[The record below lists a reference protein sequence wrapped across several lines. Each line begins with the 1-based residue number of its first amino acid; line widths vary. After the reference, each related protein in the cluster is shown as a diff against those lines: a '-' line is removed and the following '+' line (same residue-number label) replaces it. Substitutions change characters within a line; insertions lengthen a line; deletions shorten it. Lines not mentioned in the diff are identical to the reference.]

1 MLSIGP
7 LRQSGDY
14 MAFSTDN
21 DLEAIVPDIFDLGIP
36 AFTDEH
42 AKAQADVEREIR
54 NRWWHRKGIKGE
66 MDASYLTESQ
76 WTRAA
81 AYLVL
86 WKYALPQLTNWVD
99 DDRFLQMIDFYKA
112 RYGEELDAVFQ
123 DGVEYDADN
132 DGTVTDK
139 EKESIPLNR
148 LDR

>member
-1 MLSIGP
+1 
-7 LRQSGDY
+7 
-14 MAFSTDN
+14 MAFSTDD

-36 AFTDEH
+36 AFTAEH

-54 NRWWHRKGIKGE
+54 NRWWHRKGIQGE
-66 MDASYLTESQ
+66 MVASYLTESQ
-76 WTRAA
+76 WTRSS

>member
-1 MLSIGP
+1 
-7 LRQSGDY
+7 
-14 MAFSTDN
+14 MAFSTDD

-36 AFTDEH
+36 AFTAEH
-42 AKAQADVEREIR
+42 AKAQADIEREIR
-54 NRWWHRKGIKGE
+54 NRWWHRKGIQGE
-66 MDASYLTESQ
+66 MVASYLTESQ
-76 WTRAA
+76 WTRSA

-132 DGTVTDK
+132 DGAVTDK
-139 EKESIPLNR
+139 EKEPVALNR